1 MGGRSPWG
9 VGVVN
14 ESEAAFVL
22 ACARGIGPS
31 AAARLKG
38 RYGSYRGAVEGAAAD
53 ADLPEGAKAA
63 IARDLAGGAFRAK
76 LRRLELAGARFAIP
90 GDSDYP
96 AILGEIALPPIGLF
110 IRGASLATLSPAVA
124 IVGTRAPTAR
134 GPGIARRLA
143 AGLAAAGVTVVSGLA
158 RGIDTAAHRGA
169 LAAGG
174 ATVAV
179 LGTGLDRTYPPEN
192 EGLAA
197 EIARGG
203 ALVSEFPM
211 GSEPRASAFPR
222 RNRIISG
229 LSAGVV
235 VIEAGERSGALI
247 TAARA
252 LEQGREVFAVPGPI
266 DEVQSRGPNGLL
278 RDGATLVEDVGD
290 ILAEIDAAWGPLPLG
305 RAEAPEPPRD
315 GGATGRAGGGRGDG
329 PPGGIAGAVLA
340 CLSSTPVSVDEIV
353 VRARVDPG
361 EAVAVLF
368 ELELAGAARACP
380 GGRYVLAGRDG
391 P

>member
-1 MGGRSPWG
+1 M
-9 VGVVN
+9 N
-14 ESEAAFVL
+14 EKEAAFVL

-31 AAARLKG
+31 AAARLV
-38 RYGSYRGAVEGAAAD
+38 RRRGSYRGAVEAAASETGLAPD
-53 ADLPEGAKAA
+53 VRAA
-63 IARDLAGGAFRAK
+63 LARDVASGAFRAEIG
-76 LRRLELAGARFAIP
+76 RLERAGARFGMP
-90 GDSDYP
+90 GDQDYP
-96 AILGEIALPPIGLF
+96 AILGEIAVPPIGLF
-110 IRGASLATLSPAVA
+110 VRGRPLSSLSPAVA

-179 LGTGLDRTYPPEN
+179 MGTGLDRVYPPEN
-192 EGLAA
+192 GELAA
-197 EIARGG
+197 EIARLG

-211 GSEPRASAFPR
+211 GSDPRPSAFPR

-235 VIEAGERSGALI
+235 VVEAGERSGALI

-278 RDGATLVEDVGD
+278 RDGATLVEGVSD
-290 ILAEIDAAWGPLPLG
+290 ILAEIEGVWGPLP
-305 RAEAPEPPRD
+305 A
-315 GGATGRAGGGRGDG
+315 GGAEGAEPRRGGRVARHAR
-329 PPGGIAGAVLA
+329 GGRETGSPSGVAGAVLA

-353 VRARVDPG
+353 ARVEVDPG

-368 ELELAGAARACP
+368 ELEMAGAARACP
-380 GGRYVLAGRDG
+380 GGRYVLGRRDG